1 MDDKERQEL
10 IETIKTR
17 VEVWENKEYRLSDG
31 PKVELK
37 TGNRNKYFVDRVT
50 INDDKLRLIAYD
62 DPMYIR
68 KLALEQLTDDS
79 LEIISLALPLTFT
92 IFVTAFKDVGKREFE
107 VYSTPVRANFVPE
120 DLEKW
125 LKKNFPLLDWEPNDS
140 ASFICYTERTDNTG
154 PYLLAEL
161 VYSEG

>member
-17 VEVWENKEYRLSDG
+17 VEVWDDKEYRLSDR

-37 TGNRNKYFVDRVT
+37 TGNKYFVDRAT
-50 INDDKLRLIAYD
+50 IKDDKLRLIAYD

-92 IFVTAFKDVGKREFE
+92 IFVTAYKDSGEREFE
-107 VYSTPVRANFVPE
+107 VYSAPVRANFNTE
-120 DLEKW
+120 DLYNW
-125 LKKNFPLLDWEPNDS
+125 LKENFPLLDWEPLD
-140 ASFICYTERTDNTG
+140 AVTFACYTERTDHTG